1 MGESAFDGTRRQVFG
16 KLKGKYSGSG
26 LNSWSKWIQEMDIEV
41 IREEAFTISKTYFQ

>member
-1 MGESAFDGTRRQVFG
+1 MNLLLKVQEGKVFG

-26 LNSWSKWIQEMDIEV
+26 SNSWSKWIQQTDIEV